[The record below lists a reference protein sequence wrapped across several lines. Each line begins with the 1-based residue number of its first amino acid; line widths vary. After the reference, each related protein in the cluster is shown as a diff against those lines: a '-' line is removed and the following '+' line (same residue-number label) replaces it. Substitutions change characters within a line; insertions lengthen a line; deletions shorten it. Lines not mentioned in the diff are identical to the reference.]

1 MIKVLFVFGTRPEA
15 IKMAPVVLE
24 MRQRSNVETIVCVT
38 GQHRGMLDEALK
50 VFDLRPDYDLNI
62 MRSGQTL
69 GDTTTAVLKNL
80 EPLIHTLHPDR
91 VLVQGDTTTALAAS
105 MAAFYAGVRIGHVEA
120 GLRTG
125 NLHAPWPEEFNRR
138 VVDIVADLLW
148 APTDGAAH
156 RLHSEG
162 VPHENILVTGNTVID
177 ALIFAKS
184 RIDNDAELRAQIWTR
199 LPRLDP
205 RRKLVLL
212 TGHRRENFGN
222 GLAEMCKALNR
233 LAKRQ
238 DTEIIWPVHPN
249 PHVSPIL
256 TRELQR
262 APNVH
267 VIEPLDYLSFV
278 SLMMRAHIIV
288 TDSGGIQEEA
298 PTLFK
303 PVLVTREATERPEAV
318 AAGAAMLVGA
328 SAEQIVVAA
337 TRLLEDPAEHARM
350 ANVPN
355 PFGDGQAA
363 RRITD
368 SLIARHRAA

>member
-1 MIKVLFVFGTRPEA
+1 
-15 IKMAPVVLE
+15 MAPVVLE
-24 MRQRSNVETIVCVT
+24 MRQRSEVETIVCVT
-38 GQHRGMLDEALK
+38 GQHRDMLDEALK

-69 GDTTTAVLKNL
+69 GDTTTAVLRNL
-80 EPLIHTLHPDR
+80 EPLIHNLRPDR

-105 MAAFYAGVRIGHVEA
+105 MAAFYAGVPIGHVEA

-148 APTDGAAH
+148 APTDGAAQ

-184 RIDNDAELRAQIWTR
+184 RIDRDAELRAQIWSR
-199 LPRLDP
+199 LPQLDP
-205 RRKLVLL
+205 SRKLVLL
-212 TGHRRENFGN
+212 TGHRRENFSN

-233 LAKRQ
+233 LAKRK

-249 PHVSPIL
+249 PNVSPIL
-256 TRELQR
+256 TRELQHTS
-262 APNVH
+262 NMH
-267 VIEPLDYLSFV
+267 LIEPLDYLSFV
-278 SLMMRAHIIV
+278 LLMMRAHIIV

-298 PTLFK
+298 PTLCK
-303 PVLVTREATERPEAV
+303 PVLITRETTERPEAV
-318 AAGAAMLVGA
+318 AAGAAKLVGA

-337 TRLLEDPAEHARM
+337 ARLLEDPAEHARM

-355 PFGDGQAA
+355 PFGDGQAS

-368 SLIARHRAA
+368 SLVVRHRGA